1 MHKDIFSEEVKVFTP
16 DSSVDY
22 RGEYWTT
29 WKKDEFPMRLN
40 FNHDKVSTSYKN
52 VIRGIHGDAKSWKLV
67 TCLYGELYFVV
78 VDNREDSVTYLEWDW
93 TVLTQG
99 NKKSILVPPMFGSAF
114 CVLSEHSVF
123 MYKWCYG
130 GKYPDVD
137 NQFTLKWNNP
147 NIGINWPI
155 DNPILSER
163 DKLTGEIKCQQTA
176 KQKQQY

>member
-1 MHKDIFSEEVKVFTP
+1 MYKDIFSEEVNVFTS
-16 DSSVDY
+16 DAFEDY
-22 RGEYWTT
+22 RGELWTT
-29 WKKDEFPMRLN
+29 WKKDEFPMPKIE
-40 FNHDKVSTSYKN
+40 FNHDKVSTSRRN
-52 VIRGIHGDAKSWKLV
+52 VIRGIHGDKKSWKLV

-78 VDNREDSVTYLEWDW
+78 VDNRKDSVTYLEWDW
-93 TVLTQG
+93 IVLTQA
-99 NKKSILVPPMFGSAF
+99 NKKSVLVPPMFGSAF
-114 CVLSEHSVF
+114 CVLSEYSVF

-163 DKLTGEIKCQQTA
+163 DKLIGEI
-176 KQKQQY
+176 